1 MLTNLMFCL
10 QSCFFPTRVGCS
22 RYTQRCLVRSDTG
35 ILKTGS
41 SYIAVIH
48 DIFETAKDAS
58 RHQTMVQSFE
68 RFIEQGYRC
77 GWGVKGT
84 VQYDT
89 VFQTCERLL
98 WPEVFTV

>member
-1 MLTNLMFCL
+1 
-10 QSCFFPTRVGCS
+10 
-22 RYTQRCLVRSDTG
+22 
-35 ILKTGS
+35 
-41 SYIAVIH
+41 
-48 DIFETAKDAS
+48 
-58 RHQTMVQSFE
+58 MVQSFE